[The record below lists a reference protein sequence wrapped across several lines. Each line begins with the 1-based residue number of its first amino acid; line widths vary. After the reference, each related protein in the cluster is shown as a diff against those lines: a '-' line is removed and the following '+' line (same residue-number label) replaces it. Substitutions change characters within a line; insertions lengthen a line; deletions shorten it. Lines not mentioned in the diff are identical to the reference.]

1 MFKFLS
7 NFAPYLRESDDDDY
21 QIASMRKF
29 LGAIFACVL
38 LMFSCTG
45 KQAQRVEEPMTDSVA
60 DTVDSVPMDT
70 LEQLLVE
77 TPTPKAMDEFFDDF
91 FFNFAAN
98 NKVQKAR
105 IIFPLTVHKAD
116 KDEQIEK
123 NKWQMDRFFMHQG
136 YYTLIFN
143 NDEQMQLA
151 KDTSINQAIV
161 ERIQLKKNQVKD
173 YVFNRIRGA
182 WMLREIREMKIED
195 NLNASFLAFYQ
206 KFVSDKAFQVK
217 SLNSMVKF
225 VGPDPDDDF
234 NMMEGLITPDTW
246 EAFAP
251 QLPSK
256 TIYNIIYGDPIHEGP
271 NKIFILR
278 GISNGQEL
286 ELRFQKVGER
296 WLLMKMTT

>member
-1 MFKFLS
+1 MKQVF
-7 NFAPYLRESDDDDY
+7 
-21 QIASMRKF
+21 
-29 LGAIFACVL
+29 GAIFACVL

-45 KQAQRVEEPMTDSVA
+45 KQAQRVEEPLTDSVA
-60 DTVDSVPMDT
+60 DSVDSLPMDT

-98 NKVQKAR
+98 KKVQNSR

-123 NKWQMDRFFMHQG
+123 NKWQMERFFMRQG
-136 YYTLIFN
+136 YYTLLFD
-143 NDEQMQLA
+143 NDAQMALA

-161 ERIQLKKNQVKD
+161 ERILLKKDQVRD

-182 WMLREIREMKIED
+182 WMLREIRETKIAD
-195 NLNASFLAFYQ
+195 NLNASFLTFYQ
-206 KFVSDKAFQVK
+206 KFVTDKAFQVK
-217 SLNSMVKF
+217 SLNSAVTF

-256 TIYNIIYGDPIHEGP
+256 TIYNIIYGEPKSVGSD
-271 NKIFILR
+271 KIFILR
-278 GISNGQEL
+278 GISNGMEL
-286 ELRFQKVGER
+286 ELRFRKVGER

>member
-1 MFKFLS
+1 
-7 NFAPYLRESDDDDY
+7 
-21 QIASMRKF
+21 MRKVF
-29 LGAIFACVL
+29 GAFFAGVL

-45 KQAQRVEEPMTDSVA
+45 KQAQRVEESSTDSVA

-91 FFNFAAN
+91 LFNFAAN
-98 NKVQKAR
+98 KKVQKAR
-105 IIFPLTVHKAD
+105 IIFPLTVHQTD
-116 KDEQIEK
+116 KDVQIEK
-123 NKWQMDRFFMHQG
+123 NKWEMERFFMRQG

-143 NDEQMQLA
+143 NDEQMQMS

-161 ERIQLKKNQVKD
+161 ERILLKKDLVKD

-182 WMLREIREMKIED
+182 WMLREIRETKIAD
-195 NLNASFLAFYQ
+195 NYNASFLAFYQ
-206 KFVSDKAFQVK
+206 HFVSDKAFQVR

-234 NMMEGLITPDTW
+234 NMMEGVITPDTW

-256 TIYNIIYGDPIHEGP
+256 TIYNIIYGEPTHEGSH
-271 NKIFILR
+271 KIFILR
-278 GISNGQEL
+278 GISNGLEL